1 MGRRKKIKPVR
12 ILRGNRTRW
21 DHSSRV
27 IGKAVSW
34 ASHKQ
39 YRDLDPSIVTSRH
52 KKTMTKMVR
61 VMRSRCFRRNRKKPR
76 TQASWRQLQIQ
87 AERMIKFT
95 VQDLTTHRRL
105 QGPGGWPGNLHRLCL
120 L

>member
-1 MGRRKKIKPVR
+1 MKPVR

-61 VMRSRCFRRNRKKPR
+61 VMRSSCFRRNRNQGHKPVGGNYR
-76 TQASWRQLQIQ
+76 
-87 AERMIKFT
+87 F
-95 VQDLTTHRRL
+95 RL
-105 QGPGGWPGNLHRLCL
+105 GG
-120 L
+120 